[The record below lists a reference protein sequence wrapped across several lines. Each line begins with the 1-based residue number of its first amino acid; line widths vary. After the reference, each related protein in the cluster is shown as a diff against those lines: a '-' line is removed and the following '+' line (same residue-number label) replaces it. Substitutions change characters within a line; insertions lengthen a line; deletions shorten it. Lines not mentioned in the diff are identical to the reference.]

1 MRAPMSPLMR
11 RIIQEYPD
19 EANKLVDAL
28 QQGKFVKI
36 TTEDGTVR
44 YFGPSSARPPHRDQV
59 VEIDLSAST
68 PRVPA

>member
-19 EANKLVDAL
+19 AANELVRAL
-28 QQGKFVKI
+28 RDEKFVKI

-44 YFGPSSARPPHRDQV
+44 YVGPSSAGKPRRDRI

-68 PRVPA
+68 SRVPA